1 MKNITAICPGS
12 FDPVTLGHI
21 DIIKRACST
30 FDSVIV
36 VVMYNSAKTANFT
49 PEERVAMIKK
59 STTDIPNVS
68 VEAYDGLLADY
79 AKAKNAK
86 AIVKGLRAVS
96 DFEYEFQMALTNKK
110 LNPDAETVFFTT
122 RAENMYLS
130 SSVVREVARMGGD
143 ISDFVPECVKQEI
156 IERLSKKGE
165 C

>member
-1 MKNITAICPGS
+1 MNNITAICPGS